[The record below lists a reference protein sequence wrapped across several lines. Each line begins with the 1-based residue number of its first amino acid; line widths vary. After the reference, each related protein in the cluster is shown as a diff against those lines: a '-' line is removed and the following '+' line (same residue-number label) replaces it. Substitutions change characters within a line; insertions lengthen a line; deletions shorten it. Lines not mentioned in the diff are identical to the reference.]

1 MKKFIF
7 NIFVLPIILYKLA
20 LLKYSN
26 SYQGVLY
33 VQIFQYI
40 SIALVSQGHKDFD
53 HNEINF
59 IYSKAIR
66 YWKVNQKL
74 KTATEDYNNSNLQT
88 QIGSFR
94 NLQLYFPLSGS
105 FFYPPITI
113 LTSQSH
119 FL

>member
-40 SIALVSQGHKDFD
+40 SIDLVSQGQK
-53 HNEINF
+53 E
-59 IYSKAIR
+59 
-66 YWKVNQKL
+66 WKSI
-74 KTATEDYNNSNLQT
+74 T
-88 QIGSFR
+88 GS
-94 NLQLYFPLSGS
+94 
-105 FFYPPITI
+105 
-113 LTSQSH
+113 
-119 FL
+119 